1 MAQGVGYAVLPVSVS
16 IKGINAQLNKQIVG
30 PAQNAAKKASDSVR
44 KQLAT
49 GADAAAK
56 AVESARRREEAATN
70 KVVDA
75 EKKLKSARD
84 TAETKAKSV
93 ESAEL
98 KLQAARSTEKS
109 KVADAEKKLSDL
121 RDSGKA
127 TAEQL
132 EGAERNLEAV
142 RATQGAKVLDAEG
155 RLQSARSASET
166 ATDKAKSAEDNLTTA
181 KSRAASASEEVI
193 TATKNLDA
201 ANEGLS
207 GSTASAEG
215 AFGRLKSK
223 LSDMK
228 SELFGAKSEMDTA
241 GSSASG
247 MGSELESAQSKGDGL
262 SNGLFDLGKK
272 AGLAAIAFSGI
283 SSIGETIQAG
293 FDKVN
298 SIEDTTASLE
308 IMMGSAGEATRV
320 MDDLQA
326 SNQATPYTFD
336 GWASAGKNLIA
347 FGVDAEK
354 ASDVVTALGEAASA
368 SGKGESALN
377 QMADSFGKAAASGKI
392 SLETINSLS
401 QGGVEGLKILANDAG
416 VSTAEMQKMISS
428 GAVPAA
434 DAIDVLTKGIM
445 EGSQGAAG
453 ETKALTGTMEAMSE
467 TTSGRLTNMK
477 SAFTNLAGSVM
488 GAVAPAISVAAE
500 KITEFVYAIK
510 GWVDGLIDG
519 EGAMSGVKKAID
531 VMMPVLK
538 PLAFIIGSAAAA
550 LTAMKLASL
559 AYQGAALLAGKATQ
573 ALSMAMGALLK
584 HPIVAAIAAIV
595 GGLIYFF
602 TQTETGKKVWDELME
617 KLKVVGAWISDTF
630 GPIFERLGEIISGA
644 WDGIKVAFDAGW
656 SAIQPIFDVM
666 GAVFSTIWDGLQLA
680 WSAIGQPILDLIVG
694 AFGLWWQG
702 VKLYFDFLKNLFTT
716 VWDGLKIAWNA
727 VGQPVLNVIIG
738 AFNIMK
744 EGLAL
749 AFRLVRASF
758 EVLWEAV
765 KRAWDAIGRP
775 IVDFIVA
782 VFNRWWSGMQRIF
795 GWVRAGWSAL
805 WVAVRAGWD
814 AVGRPV
820 VDTVV
825 SVFGWFRDK
834 IKAAFDIVSGF
845 ASDLW
850 NDISNFFGKI
860 FTKIGEV
867 KDKVLQPFK
876 DAGSWLVDAGKNIID
891 GLLNGIGDLGK
902 KIADWFLDKIP
913 GWIKEPFKK
922 ALGIRSPSRVFAG
935 FGKNIGEGLI
945 NGIDGMAGK
954 VEKSAQ
960 GMADRVS
967 DVDMPEITANVDSS
981 ALSASVQ
988 VSATATAPAPNAGAE
1003 TATAGASALQQ
1014 SADTMQTAAT
1024 GQLDPMWQQQDAQI
1038 TGFGQ
1043 TMQDTATGVVTPVFN
1058 TMAAGLQA
1066 AKSGVIDPVF
1076 SGVQSGLGAVGNQF
1090 TAQTQA
1096 VIGPM
1101 WNSMGA
1107 NLDKVKTGVVDPT
1120 FTGVEAGL
1128 QSVGKKFTDS
1138 VNSVMNPVWKSMGDH
1153 VKAIQT
1159 GTITPTFNTV
1169 ESGLSHLSGWFSTT
1183 VGNIGTAWDRMRS
1196 ATGKP
1201 AKFVVQTV
1209 FNDGIK
1215 KAWDSISDMIG
1226 EKKMKSVPLGGLGG
1240 YATGGVLPG
1249 YTPGK
1254 DVHHFSS
1261 PTGGRV
1267 SLSGGEAIMRPEW
1280 TRAVGG
1286 KRAVDQMNAAA
1297 RSGKLGRGQRM
1308 GHAAH
1313 ADGGVYQAFAEGG
1326 IVNAMTRIVQKKYP
1340 MLTMTSGQVGR
1351 TGGLHGAGMAADF
1364 SNGSGNTP
1372 QQLALARDIAKTYP
1386 NSAELIYDSPGWAGN
1401 IKNGQ
1406 NVGAF
1411 GQFYTMAQAGPHHH
1425 HVHWGMNTPPTMPFG
1440 GGVFPGG
1447 SAGGAGA
1454 VMVSMTEMVKD
1465 AWDAAIKKIP
1475 KFTGG
1480 KGSFGGVP
1488 PKWQDKA
1495 ESRTWKHIKKQA
1507 DKMETA
1513 GGLVSSAG
1521 VNGSNRQMG
1530 KQMAARVGWTGSEWN
1545 ALEQL
1550 WTAESQ
1556 WNHLAQ
1562 NPTST
1567 AYGIPQFLDSTW
1579 ATVGG
1584 TKTSDPKKQIQYGIK
1599 YIQQRPDYGVP
1610 SKAWALWNSRSPHWY
1625 ADGGVLPENLSLFD
1639 QGGYLQDGKLAKNE
1653 SGKPEPVFTASQWSV
1668 LRQSISNT
1676 AALVPPIQ
1684 KWVNNGLNELERI
1697 ANTAEKGF
1705 REWASEN
1712 EDHGRLGSP
1721 EEIAAH
1727 YGGQAAKEFGA
1738 DALSLIGLDGLADIT
1753 FSESFVNLVNAA
1765 SDTIRQETGHRFGH
1779 IRQDSLQPY
1788 SALDD
1793 DLRRAKTDRESAPV
1807 ASSAET
1813 ESPEPAQAAAA
1824 QPQQQESA
1832 VQITLE
1838 GNAYTADQVEKMLT
1852 QVGEKVQGVDIRVS
1866 RIEKAQTAAVTAGV
1880 TMLA

>member
-1 MAQGVGYAVLPVSVS
+1 MAQAVGYAVMPVTVS

-56 AVESARRREEAATN
+56 AVETARRREEAATN

-132 EGAERNLEAV
+132 EGAERNLETV

-434 DAIDVLTKGIM
+434 DAIDVLTQGIM

-488 GAVAPAISVAAE
+488 GAVAPAISAAAE

-716 VWDGLKIAWNA
+716 VWDGLQISWNA

-795 GWVRAGWSAL
+795 GWVRAGWDAL
-805 WVAVRAGWD
+805 WGAVRAGWD

-825 SVFGWFRDK
+825 SVFGWFRDQ

-845 ASDLW
+845 AKDLW
-850 NDISNFFGKI
+850 NDISTFFGKI

-902 KIADWFLDKIP
+902 KISEWFLDKIP
-913 GWIKEPFKK
+913 DWIKTPFKK
-922 ALGIRSPSRVFAG
+922 ALGIKSPSRVFAG

-960 GMADRVS
+960 GMADRVAG
-967 DVDMPEITANVDSS
+967 VDMPEITANVDSS

-988 VSATATAPAPNAGAE
+988 VSATATAPAPTAGEE

-1014 SADTMQTAAT
+1014 SADTMQSTAS
-1024 GQLDPMWQQQDAQI
+1024 GQLDPMWQKQDEQI

-1043 TMQDTATGVVTPVFN
+1043 TMQDTASGLVTPVFN

-1101 WNSMGA
+1101 WNGMGS
-1107 NLDKVKTGVVDPT
+1107 NLDKVKKGVVDPT
-1120 FTGVEAGL
+1120 FAGVETGL

-1159 GTITPTFNTV
+1159 GTISPTFDTV

-1254 DVHHFSS
+1254 DVHHFAS

-1297 RSGKLGRGQRM
+1297 RSGRLRHQHGRYNTD
-1308 GHAAH
+1308 HEH
-1313 ADGGVYQAFAEGG
+1313 FADGGIWRSLWSAAKTAFPNATLNSSYRAGHSGYHGRGAAVDLGG
-1326 IVNAMTRIVQKKYP
+1326 P
-1340 MLTMTSGQVGR
+1340 M
-1351 TGGLHGAGMAADF
+1351 
-1364 SNGSGNTP
+1364 
-1372 QQLALARDIAKTYP
+1372 QQIANWIYKTYP
-1386 NSAELIYDSPGWAGN
+1386 NSAQLIWGPGPLLY
-1401 IKNGQ
+1401 
-1406 NVGAF
+1406 NVG
-1411 GQFYTMAQAGPHHH
+1411 GQKISDQGQLRNQVYAGDLPGHYD
-1425 HVHWGMNTPPTMPFG
+1425 HVHWASDGPITSNGKMISMA
-1440 GGVFPGG
+1440 GG
-1447 SAGGAGA
+1447 SAGAA
-1454 VMVSMTEMVKD
+1454 AMVSMADAVKGM
-1465 AWDAAIKKIP
+1465 WDDEIKKIP
-1475 KFTGG
+1475 KFKGG
-1480 KGSFGGVP
+1480 KGDFGGVP
-1488 PKWQDKA
+1488 SKWQDKA

-1684 KWVNNGLNELERI
+1684 KWVNNGLDELERI

-1738 DALSLIGLDGLADIT
+1738 DALSLIGLDGLADIQ

-1765 SDTIRQETGHRFGH
+1765 SETIKQETGHRFGH

-1813 ESPEPAQAAAA
+1813 ESPEPVQAAAA
-1824 QPQQQESA
+1824 QPQQESS

>member
-1 MAQGVGYAVLPVSVS
+1 MAQAVGYAVMPVTVS

-56 AVESARRREEAATN
+56 AVESARRKEQAATN

-132 EGAERNLEAV
+132 EGAERNLETV

-155 RLQSARSASET
+155 RLQSARSSSET

-201 ANEGLS
+201 ANDGLS
-207 GSTASAEG
+207 GSTESAGG
-215 AFGRLKSK
+215 AFDRLKSK
-223 LSDMK
+223 LSSMK
-228 SELFGAKSEMDTA
+228 SELFGAKSEMDSA
-241 GSSASG
+241 GSGAAD
-247 MGSELESAQSKGDGL
+247 MGYEFEGAKTKGDGL
-262 SNGLFDLGKK
+262 GGGLMEIGKK
-272 AGLAAIAFSGI
+272 AGIAALAFSGI
-283 SSIGETIQAG
+283 SSIGQTIQAG

-308 IMMGSAGEATRV
+308 IMMGSATDATAV

-326 SNQATPYTFD
+326 SNQSTPYTFD

-368 SGKGESALN
+368 SGKGEDALN
-377 QMADSFGKAAASGKI
+377 SMSSAFGKAAASGKV
-392 SLETINSLS
+392 SMETINSLS
-401 QGGVEGLKILANDAG
+401 EGGVEGLKILANDAG
-416 VSTAEMQKMISS
+416 VSTEEMQKMISS

-488 GAVAPAISVAAE
+488 GAVAPAISAAAE

-531 VMMPVLK
+531 FMMPVLK

-666 GAVFSTIWDGLQLA
+666 GSVFSTIWDGLQLA
-680 WSAIGQPILDLIVG
+680 WTAVGQPILDFIVG

-716 VWDGLKIAWNA
+716 VWDGLQIAWNA

-775 IVDFIVA
+775 IVDFIISA
-782 VFNRWWSGMQRIF
+782 FNFWWSGMQRIF

-805 WVAVRAGWD
+805 WGAVRAGWD

-825 SVFGWFRDK
+825 GVFGWFRDK

-945 NGIDGMAGK
+945 NGIDGMGSK

-960 GMADRVS
+960 SMADRVS
-967 DVDMPEITANVDSS
+967 NVDMPEITANVDSA

-988 VSATATAPAPNAGAE
+988 VSATAAPAAPTAGAE
-1003 TATAGASALQQ
+1003 TATAGATAMQQ
-1014 SADTMQTAAT
+1014 SADTMQSAAT

-1043 TMQDTATGVVTPVFN
+1043 TMMDTAQGVVTPVFN

-1076 SGVQSGLGAVGNQF
+1076 AGVQSGLGAVGSQF

-1107 NLDKVKTGVVDPT
+1107 NLRNVKATVVDPA
-1120 FTGVEAGL
+1120 FAGVQVGL
-1128 QSVGKKFTDS
+1128 QNVANKFTSS
-1138 VNSVMNPVWKSMGDH
+1138 VNSVMNPVWSSMGAH
-1153 VKAIQT
+1153 VQAIKNQHVMPAFST
-1159 GTITPTFNTV
+1159 M

-1183 VGNIGTAWDRMRS
+1183 VGNIGTAWDRMRG
-1196 ATGKP
+1196 ATGRP

-1209 FNDGIK
+1209 FNDGIR

-1226 EKKMKSVPLGGLGG
+1226 EKPMKSVPLGGLGG

-1249 YTPGK
+1249 YTPGR
-1254 DVHHFSS
+1254 DVHHFAS

-1286 KRAVDQMNAAA
+1286 ARAVDQMNAAA
-1297 RSGKLGRGQRM
+1297 RSGKLKKVASEEAKANGYHQ
-1308 GHAAH
+1308 H
-1313 ADGGVYQAFAEGG
+1313 FASGG
-1326 IVNAMTRIVQKKYP
+1326 IVGAMTNIVKKKYP
-1340 MLTMTSGQVGR
+1340 MLTMTSGLRPGD
-1351 TGGLHGAGMAADF
+1351 GGLHGAGQAADF

-1386 NSAELIYDSPGWAGN
+1386 NSAELIYDSPGWSNN
-1401 IKNGQ
+1401 IKNGA
-1406 NVGAF
+1406 NVGPF

-1454 VMVSMTEMVKD
+1454 AMVSMTEMVKD
-1465 AWDAAIKKIP
+1465 QWDAAIKKIP

-1480 KGSFGGVP
+1480 NGAFGGVP

-1495 ESRTWKHIKKQA
+1495 AGRTWKHIKKQA
-1507 DKMETA
+1507 EKMEADA
-1513 GGLVSSAG
+1513 GPGSWNPGKGVEQYRPGIVKAFRFQQEDPKKNRVDALLRQIWTESKGDPNIAQQIVDVNGTGESAG
-1521 VNGSNRQMG
+1521 VGLYQVIPTTWQGYRDPRLPDNRRNVW
-1530 KQMAARVGWTGSEWN
+1530 AAHNFAVRYFRDRHNWNTGPGGVGLPNTGWKS
-1545 ALEQL
+1545 
-1550 WTAESQ
+1550 
-1556 WNHLAQ
+1556 
-1562 NPTST
+1562 
-1567 AYGIPQFLDSTW
+1567 
-1579 ATVGG
+1579 
-1584 TKTSDPKKQIQYGIK
+1584 
-1599 YIQQRPDYGVP
+1599 
-1610 SKAWALWNSRSPHWY
+1610 
-1625 ADGGVLPENLSLFD
+1625 GGVLPDNLPAALFD
-1639 QGGYLQDGKLAKNE
+1639 TGGVLAPDSVAVNR
-1653 SGKPEPVFTASQWSV
+1653 SGKPEPVLNNQQWTDVSGLV
-1668 LRQSISNT
+1668 DQVSK
-1676 AALVPPIQ
+1676 LVPAIKPLAPAIQ
-1684 KWVNNGLNELERI
+1684 QFVD
-1697 ANTAEKGF
+1697 ANPEVQNAIEIGNQAQAEFFEKHPDPAAEVRQGVSDDLLDF
-1705 REWASEN
+1705 FGVGGAWFTDLSKLDVSWDTPDPE
-1712 EDHGRLGSP
+1712 GSGDNATKKH
-1721 EEIAAH
+1721 EVTNAD
-1727 YGGQAAKEFGA
+1727 AAKQMN
-1738 DALSLIGLDGLADIT
+1738 IT
-1753 FSESFVNLVNAA
+1753 IENVTAV
-1765 SDTIRQETGHRFGH
+1765 D
-1779 IRQDSLQPY
+1779 
-1788 SALDD
+1788 
-1793 DLRRAKTDRESAPV
+1793 
-1807 ASSAET
+1807 SSA
-1813 ESPEPAQAAAA
+1813 AARDIAREARRVLAA
-1824 QPQQQESA
+1824 F
-1832 VQITLE
+1832 
-1838 GNAYTADQVEKMLT
+1838 
-1852 QVGEKVQGVDIRVS
+1852 
-1866 RIEKAQTAAVTAGV
+1866 
-1880 TMLA
+1880 